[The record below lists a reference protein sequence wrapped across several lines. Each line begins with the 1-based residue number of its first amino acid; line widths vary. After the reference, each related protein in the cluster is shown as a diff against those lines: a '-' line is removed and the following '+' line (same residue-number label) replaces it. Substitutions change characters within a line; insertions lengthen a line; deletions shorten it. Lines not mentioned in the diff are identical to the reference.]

1 MGLVSLIGALKAVVA
16 VILVF
21 LGTIV
26 IHEFG
31 HFIVAKWSGV
41 AVPTF
46 AVGFGPKLVKWFR
59 GGTEYSIRPYLF
71 GGFVQLAGEVPQDS
85 LFKKGEQ
92 VAVVID
98 QSDRIVQV
106 GEPDDVRNGNVY
118 SLVDLD
124 LTDKL
129 TMTLEADGV
138 VRTYR
143 VMPHA
148 RLMTSSKNS
157 MPIVERHEQVLG
169 KPLWQRASIILAGPV
184 MNFLLAGILFAVVY
198 MHTGVP
204 LNQPVL
210 GQIES
215 GSPAQAAGLT
225 IGDRVLAVDG
235 KKVSDWMNFVL
246 AIQQDKSNPPTP
258 LDLQIERAGQVR
270 DIAVTPKMV
279 TVSGQ
284 HVPQLGIH
292 QPVSYSVAKT
302 VPSGFASVYYGTTQ
316 TFGYLVNH
324 VIAQHQFQ
332 NLSGPVGIAD
342 VIGQQAQSG
351 IWNVLMI
358 AGLLSLNLG
367 LMNLLP
373 IPALDGG
380 RLLFM
385 IVELFRGK
393 AMDPRKEGIVHIV
406 GFALLMLFGV
416 MITYRDVLRLF

>member
-1 MGLVSLIGALKAVVA
+1 MGLVSLIGALKAIVA
-16 VILVF
+16 VVLVF

-59 GGTEYSIRPYLF
+59 HGTEYSIRPYLF

-92 VAVVID
+92 IAVVVNGN
-98 QSDRIVQV
+98 DRIIQV
-106 GEPDDVRNGNVY
+106 GEPDDVRDGDVY
-118 SLVDLD
+118 RLVDLD

-148 RLMTSSKNS
+148 RLMTSAKNS

-184 MNFLLAGILFAVVY
+184 MNFLLAGVLFSVVY

-210 GQIES
+210 GQIEA

-225 IGDRVLAVDG
+225 IGDRVLSVDG
-235 KKVSDWMNFVL
+235 KSVSDWMNFVV
-246 AIQQDKSNPPTP
+246 AIQQDKSNPPAP
-258 LDLQIERAGQVR
+258 LDLRIERAGQVR
-270 DIAVTPKMV
+270 NIEVTPRMV
-279 TVSGQ
+279 DISGQ

-292 QPVSYSVAKT
+292 QPVSYSVAQT
-302 VPSGFASVYYGTTQ
+302 VPSGFTSVYYGTSQ
-316 TFGYLVNH
+316 TLGYLVNH

-342 VIGQQAQSG
+342 VIGQQAQAG
-351 IWNVLMI
+351 VWNVLMI

-393 AMDPRKEGIVHIV
+393 AIDPRKEGIVHIV